1 MNGVSLAVPESRR
14 IKSLNEKNTVEHE
27 NSKETAHIVFKKI
40 TKNKTVLQRALL
52 DLFDILIS
60 AALVVNLYTTD

>member
-1 MNGVSLAVPESRR
+1 MVSHSQDR
-14 IKSLNEKNTVEHE
+14 ILKSLNEKNTVEHE
-27 NSKETAHIVFKKI
+27 NSKETAHIVLKKN
-40 TKNKTVLQRALL
+40 TKNKTDLQRALL